1 MRESHLTKKILHVM
15 VKLTIWD
22 GTRFVFHRNDNS
34 PGSLVRT
41 GYFCV
46 DSSNTAPYGVSCDG
60 ITSLSADKYSE
71 IFFSPLHRCSPLHPF
86 PGRIPPL
93 YHRSR
98 RSIYSPTHRPT
109 RLIHPLILVEQPD
122 FHPFPRNSTTSLK
135 HTVKT
140 ALLSAT
146 QESSSLDSDSL
157 PTTHSP
163 PVQHLPSS
171 NTLHSLTEPMFVCP
185 FSITRLKCPF
195 HRIIISFLY
204 LVRLTYFSKDEREFI
219 NILEILPFVNYFFNP
234 LSLCKIE
241 IF

>member
-1 MRESHLTKKILHVM
+1 
-15 VKLTIWD
+15 
-22 GTRFVFHRNDNS
+22 
-34 PGSLVRT
+34 VRT
-41 GYFCV
+41 SYFCV
-46 DSSNTAPYGVSCDG
+46 DSPDTAPYGVSCDG
-60 ITSLSADKYSE
+60 ITSLFADKYSE

-93 YHRSR
+93 YHQPSGF
-98 RSIYSPTHRPT
+98 IYSPTHRPT
-109 RLIHPLILVEQPD
+109 RVTHLAHQPTGLIHPLVLVEQPD

-157 PTTHSP
+157 PTTPSP
-163 PVQHLPSS
+163 PVQYLSSS

-195 HRIIISFLY
+195 HRIIISLFILGSIHIFL
-204 LVRLTYFSKDEREFI
+204 
-219 NILEILPFVNYFFNP
+219 
-234 LSLCKIE
+234 
-241 IF
+241 